1 MRSNITELKMV
12 CAEQKVLLHNMCE
25 PGHQVDV
32 VEVVH
37 VWVETL
43 AAQEQ
48 LDHMSDAVKLNT
60 PKYLTLF
67 LMWMNYPPV
76 MDP

>member
-1 MRSNITELKMV
+1 MEGRDTQIR
-12 CAEQKVLLHNMCE
+12 LHYIE
-25 PGHQVDV
+25 HQVDV